1 MHTRSA
7 SNYGTTQQFKP
18 TGHFGRSSHGKTRGA
33 EIAPA
38 LELEAGEAAKL
49 KVAGKIRRL
58 VVLSGTAFLALD
70 ADKPL
75 FTPTIGSGRCT

>member
-1 MHTRSA
+1 MYTRSA
-7 SNYGTTQQFKP
+7 SNYSATQQTKP
-18 TGHFGRSSHGKTRGA
+18 KSHFGRSFHGKIRGA

-58 VVLSGTAFLALD
+58 VGPSGTALLALD

-75 FTPTIGSGRCT
+75 FTPTFDSGRCT